1 LNLIFALFSTT
12 ILGVRIPQDSFL
24 SAPQTTFQNKLGH
37 AGTILGKSQVS
48 RVGTVPRHISQY
60 SGKTSYHMAWQYEWD
75 CSVFF
80 RCHGY
85 QPDRKTSII
94 ILKATY
100 VFEDL
105 QLLEKIMV
113 DVGTRPPKSIDQ
125 VKRVLWVRRTPA
137 CMQ

>member
-1 LNLIFALFSTT
+1 MNLIFALFSTT
-12 ILGVRIPQDSFL
+12 ILGVRIPQDSFF
-24 SAPQTTFQNKLGH
+24 SALQTKFQNQLGH
-37 AGTILGKSQVS
+37 SGTSLGKIKFRVWRQFHATSVSILGKL
-48 RVGTVPRHISQY
+48 RI
-60 SGKTSYHMAWQYEWD
+60 MWQYERD

-85 QPDRKTSII
+85 QAERKTIII

-113 DVGTRPPKSIDQ
+113 VVGTRTAKNIDQ

-137 CMQ
+137 CTQ